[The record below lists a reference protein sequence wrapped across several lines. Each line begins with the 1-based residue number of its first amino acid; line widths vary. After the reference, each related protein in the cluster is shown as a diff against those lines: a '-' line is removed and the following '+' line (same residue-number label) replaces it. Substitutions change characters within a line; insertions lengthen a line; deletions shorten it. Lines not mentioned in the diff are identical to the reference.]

1 MSQAEKFIRMEG
13 YRGVSMRLKDRVA
26 VVTGGGRGI
35 GKAIALALADEGADV
50 VVLSR
55 TASEIEDVAAKV
67 RGLGRQG
74 YSLKMDVTDEGQV
87 REAIHKVID
96 QCRRIDILVNNTGVV
111 HVQPLIEMPT
121 EIWDKT
127 MAVNL
132 KGAFLV
138 TKYVLPQMIRR
149 KTGCII
155 NIASEAGLKGF
166 SNFSSYCAAKFGL
179 IGLTKALA
187 QEMEPYHINVNAICP
202 ALVGTK
208 MTREVKSVK
217 EWKLMQPKDIADVA
231 VFLATAEARAINGI
245 AIEVLWRTL

>member
-1 MSQAEKFIRMEG
+1 
-13 YRGVSMRLKDRVA
+13 MRLKDKVA

-35 GKAIALALADEGADV
+35 GKAIALAMAGEGANV
-50 VVLSR
+50 AVLSR
-55 TASEIEDVAAKV
+55 TVSEIEDVAAKI
-67 RGLGRQG
+67 RELGRQG
-74 YSLKMDVTDEGQV
+74 YAWKVDVQEEAQV
-87 REAIHKVID
+87 REVTRKVID
-96 QCRRIDILVNNTGVV
+96 QCGKVDILVNNTSTV
-111 HVQPLIEMPT
+111 HIQPLVETAT
-121 EIWDKT
+121 EAWNKT
-127 MAVNL
+127 LAINL
-132 KGAFLV
+132 TGAFLV

-166 SNFSSYCAAKFGL
+166 SNFAAYCTAKFGL

-187 QEMEPYHINVNAICP
+187 KETEPYHINVNAICP

-208 MTREVKSVK
+208 MSREIKSVK

-231 VFLATAEARAINGI
+231 VFLAMPEARAINGT

>member
-1 MSQAEKFIRMEG
+1 
-13 YRGVSMRLKDRVA
+13 MRLKDKVA

-35 GKAIALALADEGADV
+35 GKAIALSLAGEGADV

-55 TASEIEDVAAKV
+55 TINEIEDVAAKIQE
-67 RGLGRQG
+67 LGRQG
-74 YSLKMDVTDEGQV
+74 SAWKVDVKDEAQV
-87 REAIHKVID
+87 REAVRKIVD
-96 QCRRIDILVNNTGVV
+96 QYGRVDILVNNAGAV
-111 HVQPLIEMPT
+111 HIQPLIEMPT
-121 EIWDKT
+121 EHWEKT
-127 MAVNL
+127 LSVNL
-132 KGAFLV
+132 TGTFLI

-149 KTGCII
+149 KSGCII

-166 SNFSSYCAAKFGL
+166 ANFSAYCTAKFGL

-187 QEMEPYHINVNAICP
+187 KEMESYHINVNAICP

-208 MTREVKSVK
+208 MSREVKSVK

-231 VFLATAEARAINGI
+231 VFLATPEARAINGT